1 MTEPEFD
8 EAAAE
13 QFLQTP
19 ATPLTS
25 GVTRI
30 LAAADKIEARIVEAE
45 KLRAALEQIKQL
57 HAAIVMPI
65 NNHLLLL
72 CDHCCFDDAGKQ
84 TDDCANSHEH
94 TVDGPA
100 CHTAEIIA
108 TADL

>member
-45 KLRAALEQIKQL
+45 KTYAALEQIKQL
-57 HAAIVMPI
+57 HAPMVMPI
-65 NNHLLLL
+65 DNHLLLL
-72 CDHCCFDDAGKQ
+72 CDHCCFDDAGQQ

-108 TADL
+108 KAGM